1 MNVHWRQY
9 VPTDVADW
17 VQFAVLVLAVYGVL
31 RLVRGTIAATLLRG
45 TVILVTL
52 AVFMTSVVLRL
63 FELRV
68 LHSILNALLGTTAL
82 AMLIVFQPELRRALL
97 SLGQHRFFGRFRQRP
112 RGAID
117 VIARTVQTLSRER
130 RGALF
135 AIERSSVLQH
145 IADTGT
151 RLDAQATPELLA
163 SIFWP
168 GSPLHD
174 GGVVIRGERVVA
186 AACIFPLAERRDLD
200 SRLGTRHRAGIGL
213 SEECDAVVV
222 IVSEETGRVCVTSG
236 GEFKFVDPDTELLAE
251 LEMRTGVAQ
260 PPNHFAR
267 AQPEPAADQSKV
279 TVP

>member
-17 VQFAVLVLAVYGVL
+17 VQFAVLVLAVYYLL

-52 AVFMTSVVLRL
+52 AVFTTSFVLRM

-68 LHSILNALLGTTAL
+68 LHSILNTLLGTTAL

-135 AIERSSVLQH
+135 AIERRSGLQH

-151 RLDAQATPELLA
+151 RLDAEATPELLA

-174 GGVVIRGERVVA
+174 GGVVVRGERVVA
-186 AACIFPLAERRDLD
+186 AGCIFPLAERRDLD

-222 IVSEETGRVCVTSG
+222 IVSEETGRVCIASG
-236 GEFKFVDPDTELLAE
+236 GEFRFVDPDAELLTELE
-251 LEMRTGVAQ
+251 VRTGVTLPAHAAPA
-260 PPNHFAR
+260 PPA
-267 AQPEPAADQSKV
+267 PAPDDSKV